1 MVRNEGPPYE
11 IAIRSALGC
20 QGIRLVGQLFTESV
34 LLALAGGGLGFL
46 LAGALLRTL
55 IGFAPADLPRI
66 ADVHLDVRVVIL
78 DILDI
83 RNLCDQQCTV
93 RSAAGIS
100 FNARASC

>member
-1 MVRNEGPPYE
+1 MRGLLTKLPSE
-11 IAIRSALGC
+11 ALSVAKAYGSC
-20 QGIRLVGQLFTESV
+20 QLFTESV

-78 DILDI
+78 DI

-100 FNARASC
+100 FNAGASC

>member
-78 DILDI
+78 DI

-100 FNARASC
+100 FNAGASC